1 MRKLSGNANALVPRL
16 SITLPRREY
25 DALQKIADRQR
36 VSLAWVVRDAVSGYL
51 SDKGPLKEARTTSPR
66 LRVSK

>member
-1 MRKLSGNANALVPRL
+1 MRKMSGNANAVVPRL

-25 DALQKIADRQR
+25 HALQKIADVQR

-51 SDKGPLKEARTTSPR
+51 LDKGVLKDTRTISPK
-66 LRVSK
+66 LRVSR